1 MPFQTVPF
9 QFIGGTYKNRIRAYS
24 SQDTINM
31 YLNVNEKGKDPISL
45 QSFPGQKLVSSIDG
59 STERGMHNMN
69 EVMYRVVDDT
79 LYSVDSLGV
88 HTIAG
93 NGNIKI
99 TGDDRCIF
107 ADDGDHL
114 VIVASKVVYV
124 YTKSVDSLVIN
135 ANVNLVDVLSVTYIK
150 SQFIYTTAN
159 LSFMSQPL
167 DPFDVSGLDAIA
179 AESDPDSLVRDY
191 AFNQTIYRFGTRT
204 TEPWYVSGVGSPPID
219 VIEGQQFSVGLGAIH
234 SLTNTD
240 KALYWL
246 GDDKAIYR
254 VSGGI
259 NERISDDGISNSI
272 ENMATINDALGYTFT
287 LQGMDF
293 YLITF
298 PSENKSFL
306 LNERLGVNGWT
317 TLTSDEALAYS
328 GTASLSIYNKTY
340 VCSGGKLLTLELD
353 EYTQDSDVMFRRRTG
368 LPITRKN
375 FPSPIKGRRIKI
387 SSIEFIMEQGVGL
400 LTGQG
405 ENPRMLLELSFD
417 SGRTF
422 AHSQW
427 VELGR
432 LGEHTLEV
440 NADVIAS
447 ADEITPRVTITD
459 PVPFS
464 FSATS
469 VDIKAV
475 AR

>member
-9 QFIGGTYKNRIRAYS
+9 NVVGGTYESRSKPLS
-24 SQDTINM
+24 DQHTVNM
-31 YLNVNEKGKDPISL
+31 YVQLNEKGKDPVSL
-45 QSFPGQKLVSSIDG
+45 QSFPGLLLKGEVNELVD
-59 STERGMHNMN
+59 RGTHNMN
-69 EVMYRVVDDT
+69 EEAYRVVDGV
-79 LYSVDSLGV
+79 LYRVNSIAFHSL
-88 HTIAG
+88 AG
-93 NGNIKI
+93 NGSIVI
-99 TGDDRCIF
+99 GGEGRCIF

-114 VIVASKVVYV
+114 VIVADQVYV
-124 YTKSVDSLVIN
+124 YTKSTNTLVVN
-135 ANVNLVDVLSVTYIK
+135 DNVNLVGVISVTYIK
-150 SQFIYTTAN
+150 SQFIYTTPD

-167 DPFDVSGLDAIA
+167 DPFDVSGLDAIG
-179 AESDPDSLVRDY
+179 AESSPDKLVRDY

-234 SLTNTD
+234 SLTKTD
-240 KALYWL
+240 RALYWL

-272 ENMATINDALGYTFT
+272 EEMTTISDAFGYTFT

-298 PSENKSFL
+298 PSENKTFL
-306 LNERLGVNGWT
+306 LNESLGVNGWT
-317 TLTSDEALAYS
+317 ELRSGEFDAYS
-328 GTASLSIYNKTY
+328 GTSSLSVYNKTY
-340 VCSGGKLLTLELD
+340 IGVGGKWLTLELNTFTAD
-353 EYTQDSDVMFRRRTG
+353 TDTIFRRRTM

-375 FPSPIKGRRIKI
+375 IPSNIKGRKI
-387 SSIEFIMEQGVGL
+387 QISNIEFVVEQGMGL
-400 LTGQG
+400 ITGQG
-405 ENPRMLLELSFD
+405 ERPRMLLELSMD
-417 SGRTF
+417 GGRTF

-427 VELGR
+427 VELGQ
-432 LGEHTLEV
+432 LGEYSLEV
-440 NADVIAS
+440 DGDMMIV
-447 ADEITPRVTITD
+447 ADEIIPRITVTD

-464 FSATS
+464 ISAGF